1 LLSQVFPERSAIVL
15 FATSVSS
22 GAIVLVGAVFL
33 ACAVEMVEALTIVIA
48 VGHTRG
54 WRSAMEGTSAAL
66 VVLAALV
73 GAFGPALVQVPL
85 SVLRLIVGGVLLIF
99 GMQWLR
105 KAILRSSGLK
115 AMHDEDAIYLEKV
128 RELNAQGEGTGRDR
142 IAFVM
147 AFKGVF
153 LEGLEVVI
161 TVLTLGT
168 SAHRLGLAVVSAAA
182 AVLLVG
188 IAGIVVAKQLS
199 SVPENAMK
207 MCVGILLVSYG
218 TFWVGEGL
226 KVKWPGNDGALVLF
240 IAIYA
245 VVTWLLVAMARPR
258 GVPSTS
264 ATS

>member
-1 LLSQVFPERSAIVL
+1 ML
-15 FATSVSS
+15 ATTVTS
-22 GAIVLVGAVFL
+22 GVVVLVGAVFL
-33 ACAVEMVEALTIVIA
+33 ACAVEMVEALTIVFA

-54 WRSAMEGTSAAL
+54 WRSAFEGVAAAL
-66 VVLAALV
+66 VALSALV
-73 GAFGPALVQVPL
+73 AVFGPALIHVPL
-85 SVLRLIVGGVLLIF
+85 TWLRLIVGGVLLIF

-115 AMHDEDAIYLEKV
+115 AKHDEDAIYHETVAELESV
-128 RELNAQGEGTGRDR
+128 TPGVNRDR

-168 SAHRLGLAVVSAAA
+168 SAHRLGLASVTA
-182 AVLLVG
+182 AVALVLVAVIG
-188 IAGIVVAKQLS
+188 AVVAKQLS

-207 MCVGILLVSYG
+207 MSVGVLLVTYG

-226 KVKWPGNDGALVLF
+226 KVKWPGNDTFLLAFV
-240 IAIYA
+240 AIYA
-245 VVTWLLVAMARPR
+245 LVCWALVSVIRPR
-258 GVPSTS
+258 ETS
-264 ATS
+264 SPLKADA

>member
-1 LLSQVFPERSAIVL
+1 M
-15 FATSVSS
+15 FATTLSS
-22 GAIVLVGAVFL
+22 GVLVLVGAVFL
-33 ACAVEMVEALTIVIA
+33 ACAVEMVEALTIVFA

-54 WRSAMEGTSAAL
+54 WRSAFEGVGAAL
-66 VVLAALV
+66 VALTALV
-73 GAFGPALVQVPL
+73 AVFGPALIHVPL
-85 SVLRLIVGGVLLIF
+85 TWLRLVVGGVLLIF

-115 AMHDEDAIYLEKV
+115 AKHDEDVIYQETV
-128 RELNAQGEGTGRDR
+128 AELQNIAHDSHRDR

-168 SAHRLGLAVVSAAA
+168 SAHRLALASVVAAIA
-182 AVLLVG
+182 LVLVAIVG
-188 IAGIVVAKQLS
+188 AVVAKQLS

-207 MCVGILLVSYG
+207 MSVGVLLVTYG

-226 KVKWPGNDGALVLF
+226 KVHWPGNDTFLLAFVAL
-240 IAIYA
+240 YA
-245 VVTWLLVAMARPR
+245 VVCAILVQLIKPKNPLSPVKVDA
-258 GVPSTS
+258 
-264 ATS
+264 